1 MCVDF
6 LNYTPTAYSIF
17 VIWHRFPSIDPSW
30 LHNLESKLSGF
41 VPSDVHLH
49 LVFLHFVEL
58 SSACSFHLFW
68 RKLHS
73 RALIVGWDF
82 IQPTP
87 FRIPCYRDVVQG
99 RHSADHFRQSS
110 ICTVLLFKHIHW
122 LIRWS
127 LATLCWRWLVSL
139 CQLFHQP
146 FLGLPP
152 DWGCGAARDP
162 LVRGATRWTLARGAT
177 RWAIRG
183 SRF

>member
-1 MCVDF
+1 MCV
-6 LNYTPTAYSIF
+6 LISWATHRLRTPS
-17 VIWHRFPSIDPSW
+17 
-30 LHNLESKLSGF
+30 
-41 VPSDVHLH
+41 
-49 LVFLHFVEL
+49 L
-58 SSACSFHLFW
+58 SSGNAFQPSTHRDFTILSPSSLALSQVMFTFTWCSSILSSSLPRALFTFSGGRW
-68 RKLHS
+68 HS

-99 RHSADHFRQSS
+99 RQSADHFRQSS
-110 ICTVLLFKHIHW
+110 ICVVLLFKHIHW

-162 LVRGATRWTLARGAT
+162 LVRGATRWTLARGHPLSHP
-177 RWAIRG
+177 RC
-183 SRF
+183 